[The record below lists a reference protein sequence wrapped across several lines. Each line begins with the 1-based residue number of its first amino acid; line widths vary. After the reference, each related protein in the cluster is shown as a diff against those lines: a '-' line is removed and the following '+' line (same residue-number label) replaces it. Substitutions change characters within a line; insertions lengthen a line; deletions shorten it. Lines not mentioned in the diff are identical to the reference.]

1 MRIRI
6 AIWDRSYYLVGMEG
20 LSIKLPAALR
30 RKLAAEAK
38 RRNVT
43 QSAIVRE
50 SIEHVLKES
59 SHKSGPQSCVETV
72 RDLVGAV
79 RSGRSDLAT
88 NKALL
93 ENAIFESDRRAPKRR
108 H

>member
-1 MRIRI
+1 
-6 AIWDRSYYLVGMEG
+6 MEG
-20 LSIKLPAALR
+20 ISIKLPAALR

-38 RRNVT
+38 RRNMT

-50 SIEHVLKES
+50 SIEYVLKES
-59 SHKSGPQSCVETV
+59 AGRRRPQSCIELV
-72 RDLVGAV
+72 RDLVGSV

-88 NKALL
+88 NRALL
-93 ENAIFESDRRAPKRR
+93 ESAMLDSDRRASKRR